1 MSQICPNCGAVL
13 ADGERMCMN
22 CGKVLPKKVKAVVK
36 EENQFSAINQGMY
49 QNTQLTDVKRQFQPT
64 MAASNQTYSKERN
77 RSVKST
83 TERNKK
89 TKRISHAAFNINL
102 DDKTFDAQAKAL
114 RPTEVETGSGN
125 KSKSKLH
132 PVANKIGWTITLLVF
147 LYFLIGGIV
156 ILIVRNSSYDFED
169 DPESPIVA
177 YSYAEAMY
185 NYFDSGWWHFRFTK
199 GVTFTGEK
207 DGDKYELHFTKI
219 NGKRVVDEIY
229 INGKKVDNPNPMKHY
244 VRDMFA
250 AEQKP

>member
-1 MSQICPNCGAVL
+1 
-13 ADGERMCMN
+13 
-22 CGKVLPKKVKAVVK
+22 
-36 EENQFSAINQGMY
+36 MY

-132 PVANKIGWTITLLVF
+132 PVANKIGWTIALLVF
-147 LYFLIGGIV
+147 LYFLIGGIM

-169 DPESPIVA
+169 DPENPIVA
-177 YSYAEAMY
+177 YSYAEAMN